1 MEFTVLIYHLWLFN
15 LNLNDQIKKLN
26 KVKFISLNKSQLM
39 KIIILLPGHK
49 LVNFLNKILKINKI
63 MKNLIKCKFNLIYL
77 HRLLLILVRH

>member
-39 KIIILLPGHK
+39 KIIILLLSHK

-63 MKNLIKCKFNLIYL
+63 MKNLIKCKFN
-77 HRLLLILVRH
+77 